1 MKRTGILILIG
12 GAEDKE
18 GDCTILRQ
26 FVRLAGGRRARIVV
40 MTVATSHPD
49 EVGERYTGVFN
60 RIGAGK
66 IRTVDVSSRDDVHS
80 EESLAAIRKATGV
93 FFTGGDQLHITALL
107 GGTVMDKI
115 LHDRYHEGLVLAG
128 TSAGAAMMSNSMII
142 GGSAEA
148 SPQMEG
154 VKMAPGMEFIIGA
167 AIDTHFSQRG
177 RHGRLLT
184 AVAHYPHDLGI
195 GLDEDTAVIFHEN
208 ALEVLGS
215 GCATIFDLGAVTYT
229 NLPELT
235 ERDNLALFDI
245 RLHVLPSGYCFDIVA
260 RRPFVPGD
268 HPDARGVIEKIA
280 SRSGKRAVKAV
291 KQISGK
297 PTTLSSEE
305 GAIPARLE
313 VGRADGAKAR
323 TSKRNSPA
331 SSTAKKPSAKKPATK
346 GSRRKTSKS
355 PGRRRS

>member
-1 MKRTGILILIG
+1 
-12 GAEDKE
+12 
-18 GDCTILRQ
+18 
-26 FVRLAGGRRARIVV
+26 
-40 MTVATSHPD
+40 
-49 EVGERYTGVFN
+49 
-60 RIGAGK
+60 
-66 IRTVDVSSRDDVHS
+66 
-80 EESLAAIRKATGV
+80 
-93 FFTGGDQLHITALL
+93 
-107 GGTVMDKI
+107 
-115 LHDRYHEGLVLAG
+115 
-128 TSAGAAMMSNSMII
+128 
-142 GGSAEA
+142 
-148 SPQMEG
+148 
-154 VKMAPGMEFIIGA
+154 MEFIIGA